1 MNATSSRSRGG
12 FTLIEL
18 LVVIAVIA
26 ILAGLLLP
34 ALAQAKEKARG
45 VLCLGNLRQLHL
57 AWFQYA
63 DDFGK
68 VVPNPD
74 YRDAMSFMNG
84 WVGNGLNYETQPEF
98 NPLWPKTDNT
108 NAAKMMHPVYGA
120 LGAYAKAAGLYRCP
134 SDQSYVVL
142 GGRRHSRI
150 RSYAMNPY
158 LGDGKR
164 RGETQEIVPPTYY
177 VRLGDFVRPGP
188 SDTFV
193 LLDEH
198 EDSIGDGYFEEPP
211 FDPNTRVGF
220 GDHPA
225 SRHNRGTQLV
235 FADGHADRHR
245 WRDARTVIPVLRRRQ
260 FGVFSPNNPD
270 VRWLVQHS
278 SAPRN

>member
-1 MNATSSRSRGG
+1 MNAASSRSRGG

-18 LVVIAVIA
+18 LVVIAIIA

-34 ALAQAKEKARG
+34 ALARAKERARA

-63 DDFGK
+63 DDHGK

-74 YRDAMSFMNG
+74 YRDATTMMNG
-84 WVGNGLNYETQPEF
+84 WVGNTMSYEGGGLDA
-98 NPLWPKTDNT
+98 LWSLGDNT
-108 NAAKMMHPVYGA
+108 NVTKMMHPVYGA
-120 LGAYAKAAGLYRCP
+120 LGAYAKSPGIYRCP

-164 RGETQEIVPPTYY
+164 RGETKEIVPPTYY
-177 VRLGDFVRPGP
+177 VRPGDFVRPGP

-235 FADGHADRHR
+235 FADGHAERHR

-260 FGVFSPNNPD
+260 AAIFSPNNPD